1 LITCFCFYGGIGF
14 NFFFNLLFTYRYCR
28 HLEEGSFRGRAADF
42 LFMFLLG
49 GTLMIIMALFVNIV
63 FLGSALTIML
73 VYVWSRRN
81 PFVRYVSNT

>member
-1 LITCFCFYGGIGF
+1 
-14 NFFFNLLFTYRYCR
+14 
-28 HLEEGSFRGRAADF
+28 
-42 LFMFLLG
+42 MFLLG

-81 PFVRYVSNT
+81 PFVRYVSKT